1 MSNGAGGP
9 SGIIT
14 RTYKSGSIIYFEG
27 DKSEY
32 IYILKAGKV
41 FLTTIKLDTGEEY
54 KEEVRQGEFF
64 GVKSA
69 LGKYPRED
77 TAQTMGNTTVL
88 VLTPADFERLVLK
101 NANVVKKML
110 RVFSNQL
117 RRIVKME
124 RSVLGET
131 EIVNPDAELFK
142 IGEYYYKAGVVK
154 HAQYAYKRY
163 MEYYPDGEHASLAM
177 KRIRGIDAGEPAP
190 PDIGGHDIAPAPA
203 PPKPAGVSGGDDFS
217 FDEPD
222 KSKDMIDFDDSG
234 HEEEFA
240 AGGGSAGSTSLSSE
254 MDDFFSD
261 TKSPS
266 LDDLSAD
273 VTMSDSP
280 RDLNDAA
287 DTSFG
292 KGNYTMALELYQ
304 KIITLN
310 RTASPDEK
318 KIFEKA
324 HFDAGRCYMEMGK
337 PKEALDLMSKVLRNF
352 TGSPYVKA
360 AIFHIGMIF
369 ESVNQKDKA
378 ITYYNK
384 VLNMSPKDKLNSDA
398 LTKIKQL
405 QGK

>member
-77 TAQTMGNTTVL
+77 TAQTVGNTTVL

-163 MEYYPDGEHASLAM
+163 MEYYPDGEKAALAM

-190 PDIGGHDIAPAPA
+190 PDIGGHDAGTATA
-203 PPKPAGVSGGDDFS
+203 PPKQAAAEPDFS

-222 KSKDMIDFDDSG
+222 QSKEKDMIDFDDSSHDDEAPSRG
-234 HEEEFA
+234 
-240 AGGGSAGSTSLSSE
+240 AGGGTSLSSE
-254 MDDFFSD
+254 MDDFFAD
-261 TKSPS
+261 TKSPG
-266 LDDLSAD
+266 LDDLDAE
-273 VTMSDSP
+273 VTLSDSP

-292 KGNYTMALELYQ
+292 RGNYPMALELYQ
-304 KIITLN
+304 KIISLN
-310 RTASPDEK
+310 RTASPEEK
-318 KIFEKA
+318 KLYEKA
-324 HFDAGRCYMEMGK
+324 HFDAGRCYIEMGK
-337 PKEALDLMSKVLRNF
+337 PKEGLDLMSKVLRNF
-352 TGSPYVKA
+352 TGSPYLKP

-369 ESVNQKDKA
+369 ESVNQREKA

>member
-77 TAQTMGNTTVL
+77 TAQTVGNTTVL

-163 MEYYPDGEHASLAM
+163 MEYYPDGEKAALAM

-190 PDIGGHDIAPAPA
+190 PDIGGHDAGTATA
-203 PPKPAGVSGGDDFS
+203 PPKQAAAEPDFS

-222 KSKDMIDFDDSG
+222 QSKEKDMIDFDDSSHDDEAPSRG
-234 HEEEFA
+234 
-240 AGGGSAGSTSLSSE
+240 AGGGTSLSSE
-254 MDDFFSD
+254 MDDFFAD
-261 TKSPS
+261 TKSPG
-266 LDDLSAD
+266 LDDLDAE
-273 VTMSDSP
+273 VTLSDSP

-292 KGNYTMALELYQ
+292 RGNYPMALELYQ
-304 KIITLN
+304 KIISLN
-310 RTASPDEK
+310 RTASPEEK
-318 KIFEKA
+318 KLYEKA

-337 PKEALDLMSKVLRNF
+337 PKEGLDLMSKVLRNF
-352 TGSPYVKA
+352 TGSPYLKP

-369 ESVNQKDKA
+369 ESVNQREKA

>member
-32 IYILKAGKV
+32 IYILKTGKV

-77 TAQTMGNTTVL
+77 TAQTVGNTTVL

-163 MEYYPDGEHASLAM
+163 MEYYPDGEKAALAM

-190 PDIGGHDIAPAPA
+190 PDIGGHDAGTATA
-203 PPKPAGVSGGDDFS
+203 PPKQAAAEPDFS

-222 KSKDMIDFDDSG
+222 QSKEKDMIDFDDSSHDDEAPSRG
-234 HEEEFA
+234 
-240 AGGGSAGSTSLSSE
+240 AGGGTSLSSE
-254 MDDFFSD
+254 MDDFFAD
-261 TKSPS
+261 TKSPG
-266 LDDLSAD
+266 LDDLDAE
-273 VTMSDSP
+273 VTLSDSP

-292 KGNYTMALELYQ
+292 RGNYPMALELYQ
-304 KIITLN
+304 KIISLN
-310 RTASPDEK
+310 RTASPEEK
-318 KIFEKA
+318 KLYEKA
-324 HFDAGRCYMEMGK
+324 HFDAGRCYIEMGK
-337 PKEALDLMSKVLRNF
+337 PKEGLDLMSKVLRNF
-352 TGSPYVKA
+352 TGSPYLKP

-369 ESVNQKDKA
+369 ESVNQREKA

>member
-1 MSNGAGGP
+1 MSNGAGSGP

-14 RTYKSGSIIYFEG
+14 RTYKAGSIIYFEN

-41 FLTTIKLDTGEEY
+41 VLTSIKLDTGEET

-69 LGKYPRED
+69 LGKYPREE
-77 TAQTMGNTTVL
+77 TAQTMGNTIVL

-124 RSVLGET
+124 RSVLGEA

-163 MEYYPDGEHASLAM
+163 MEYYPDGPNAALAM

-190 PDIGGHDIAPAPA
+190 SDIGGPDPGPAESPA
-203 PPKPAGVSGGDDFS
+203 RPARAGSDFS
-217 FDEPD
+217 IDEPGGE
-222 KSKDMIDFDDSG
+222 SDMIDFDATSHEDDPSRGNSDSTL
-234 HEEEFA
+234 A
-240 AGGGSAGSTSLSSE
+240 LSDE
-254 MDDFFSD
+254 MDDFLSD
-261 TKSPS
+261 KNAPSMDDFS
-266 LDDLSAD
+266 LDDAAAG
-273 VTMSDSP
+273 DSP
-280 RDLNDAA
+280 AELNKAA
-287 DTSFG
+287 DASFSR
-292 KGNYTMALELYQ
+292 GNYSTALGIYQ
-304 KIITLN
+304 KIIALN
-310 RTASPDEK
+310 RTAGNDEK
-318 KIFEKA
+318 KLLEKA
-324 HFDAGRCYMEMGK
+324 HFDAGRCLIEMGK
-337 PKEALDLMSKVLRNF
+337 PKEALDILSKILRSF
-352 TGSPYVKA
+352 PGSPYVKMS
-360 AIFHIGMIF
+360 IYHIGLIF

-384 VLNMSPKDKLNSDA
+384 VLNMSPKDRLNSEA
-398 LTKIKQL
+398 LNKIKLL

>member
-14 RTYKSGSIIYFEG
+14 RAYKSGSIIYFEG

-32 IYILKAGKV
+32 IYILKSGKV

-101 NANVVKKML
+101 NASVVKKML

-131 EIVNPDAELFK
+131 EMVNPDAELFK
-142 IGEYYYKAGVVK
+142 IGEYYYKAGAVK

-163 MEYYPDGEHASLAM
+163 MEYYPDGEHAGLAM

-190 PDIGGHDIAPAPA
+190 SDIGGHDAGPAPVA
-203 PPKPAGVSGGDDFS
+203 PKPPAAADDFS

-222 KSKDMIDFDDSG
+222 RPKDMVDFDDAG
-234 HEEEFA
+234 HDEEA
-240 AGGGSAGSTSLSSE
+240 PAKGSPRGGTALSDE

-261 TKSPS
+261 TDSAG
-266 LDDLSAD
+266 LDDLGLDDSAA
-273 VTMSDSP
+273 SNSP

-287 DTSFG
+287 DASFG
-292 KGNYTMALELYQ
+292 KGNFTTALDFYQ

-318 KIFEKA
+318 KIYEKA

-352 TGSPYVKA
+352 TGSPYLKP

-378 ITYYNK
+378 IAYYNK

-398 LTKIKQL
+398 LTKIKEL

>member
-32 IYILKAGKV
+32 IYILKTGKV

-77 TAQTMGNTTVL
+77 TAQTVGNTTVL

-163 MEYYPDGEHASLAM
+163 MEYYPDGEKAALAM

-190 PDIGGHDIAPAPA
+190 PDIGGHDAGPATA
-203 PPKPAGVSGGDDFS
+203 PPKQAAAEPDFS

-222 KSKDMIDFDDSG
+222 QSKEKDMIDFDDSSHDDEAPSRG
-234 HEEEFA
+234 
-240 AGGGSAGSTSLSSE
+240 AGGGTSLSSE
-254 MDDFFSD
+254 MDDFFAD
-261 TKSPS
+261 TKSPG
-266 LDDLSAD
+266 LDDLDAE
-273 VTMSDSP
+273 VTLSDSP

-292 KGNYTMALELYQ
+292 RGNYPMALELYQ
-304 KIITLN
+304 KIISLN
-310 RTASPDEK
+310 RTASPEEK
-318 KIFEKA
+318 KLYEKA

-337 PKEALDLMSKVLRNF
+337 PKEGLDLMSKVLRNF
-352 TGSPYVKA
+352 TGSPYLKP
-360 AIFHIGMIF
+360 AIYHIGMIF
-369 ESVNQKDKA
+369 ESVNQREKA

>member
-142 IGEYYYKAGVVK
+142 IGEYYYKAGGEK

-177 KRIRGIDAGEPAP
+177 KRIRAIDAGEPPP
-190 PDIGGHDIAPAPA
+190 PDIGGHDAAPAPA
-203 PPKPAGVSGGDDFS
+203 PQKPAAGGDDFS

-222 KSKDMIDFDDSG
+222 RSRDMIDFDDSS
-234 HEEEFA
+234 HEDEA
-240 AGGGSAGSTSLSSE
+240 PPKDASADSTSLSSE
-254 MDDFFSD
+254 MDDFFAD
-261 TKSPS
+261 TRSPG
-266 LDDLSAD
+266 LDDLGIDNAAA
-273 VTMSDSP
+273 SDSP
-280 RDLNDAA
+280 RELNESADA
-287 DTSFG
+287 SFA
-292 KGNYTMALELYQ
+292 KGNFTLALELYQ
-304 KIITLN
+304 KIISLN
-310 RTASPDEK
+310 KTASPDEK
-318 KIFEKA
+318 KLIEKA
-324 HFDAGRCYMEMGK
+324 HFDAGRCLMELGR

-352 TGSPYVKA
+352 TGSPYVKS

-369 ESVNQKDKA
+369 ESVNQKEKA